1 MFARL
6 NQKFS
11 DALLDFFVQLAE
23 KAQGGSK
30 GQGALEYAV
39 ITGLIAAVVV
49 AAAIKYADRLK
60 QWWDRLINSM

>member
-11 DALLDFFVQLAE
+11 DALLDFFVRVTE
-23 KAQGGSK
+23 KARGGSK
-30 GQGALEYAV
+30 GQGSLEYAV